1 MAEPVPVPAQSDR
14 QTSTREVVVSVPV
27 YDAVRGLNRAWPP
40 NYRLS
45 FDVTAHGEVVIRGDK
60 AGLHGL
66 ATQLLALAQQ
76 DVPQRY
82 HHRIDDFMLEVDRG
96 SLPVRIEQAG

>member
-1 MAEPVPVPAQSDR
+1 MAEPVPVQ
-14 QTSTREVVVSVPV
+14 STREVVVAVPV
-27 YDAVRGLNRAWPP
+27 YDAVHGLTRSWPQ
-40 NYRLS
+40 NYRLN

-66 ATQLLALAQQ
+66 AVQLLALAEP

-96 SLPVRIEQAG
+96 SSPVRIEQAG

>member
-1 MAEPVPVPAQSDR
+1 MAEPVPAQSE
-14 QTSTREVVVSVPV
+14 QVESTREVVVAVPV
-27 YDAVRGLNRAWPP
+27 YDAVRGLNRAWPA

-45 FDVTAHGEVVIRGDK
+45 FDVTPHGEVVIRGDK
-60 AGLHGL
+60 AGLRGL
-66 ATQLLALAQQ
+66 ATQLLALAEA

-82 HHRIDDFMLEVDRG
+82 HHRIDDFMLEIDRG

>member
-1 MAEPVPVPAQSDR
+1 MAEPIPLD
-14 QTSTREVVVSVPV
+14 STREVVVTVPV
-27 YDAVRGLNRAWPP
+27 YDAVRGLTRSWPA

-45 FDVTAHGEVVIRGDK
+45 FDVTPHGEVVIRGDK
-60 AGLHGL
+60 AGLRGL
-66 ATQLLALAQQ
+66 AVQLLALAQD

>member
-1 MAEPVPVPAQSDR
+1 MAEPIPLD
-14 QTSTREVVVSVPV
+14 STREVVVTVPV
-27 YDAVRGLNRAWPP
+27 YDAVRGLNRSWPA

-45 FDVTAHGEVVIRGDK
+45 FDVTPHGEVVIRGDK
-60 AGLHGL
+60 AGLRGL
-66 ATQLLALAQQ
+66 AVQLLALAQD